1 MSDIYCYEGGFGF
14 VIHVA
19 GRRRARRP
27 IPDFPYHGAAFLG
40 GKLSTGPDG
49 KFAGIVYPNIVAR
62 LAALAFFRCA
72 VWWHRL
78 HMWDLGRIPMVTIDL
93 PHAGET
99 FEEATCGDA
108 ATRLLELR
116 KLGYNVP
123 QYAIDQLQA
132 EANEGK

>member
-1 MSDIYCYEGGFGF
+1 MSDIYCYEGESSF

-19 GRRRARRP
+19 GRRIARRP
-27 IPDFPYHGAAFLG
+27 IPDFPYHWGNVFG

-49 KFAGIVYPNIVAR
+49 KFIGIVYPNIVAR

-72 VWWHRL
+72 SWWHRL
-78 HMWDLGRIPMVTIDL
+78 HMWHLRRIPMVTIYL

-99 FEEATCGDA
+99 FYEEGPGA
-108 ATRLLELR
+108 AAERLLQLR
-116 KLGYNVP
+116 RIGYHVP
-123 QYAIDQLQA
+123 DYAIDQLQA